1 MADIVR
7 GRYRHFKGG
16 VYIVLGTATHSETG
30 EELVIYHK
38 ATSGLFVSDEERKL
52 WARPA
57 KMWNETV
64 FRHGSE
70 KQRFELLNT
79 IPAADVSPVRHGRWI
94 PAQDYSNGNED
105 IECSSC
111 GEWFK
116 SLELCGRLGEPNY
129 CPVCGSKNKDGEQ
142 EE

>member
-16 VYIVLGTATHSETG
+16 VYIVLGTATHSETE

-70 KQRFELLNT
+70 KQRFELLNN
-79 IPAADVSPVRHGRWI
+79 IPAADVVERKSARWKG
-94 PAQDYSNGNED
+94 AGLGDYYCSLCNETYSIGAERVND
-105 IECSSC
+105 WHFCPNC
-111 GEWFK
+111 GADMRPDPLKE
-116 SLELCGRLGEPNY
+116 
-129 CPVCGSKNKDGEQ
+129 VDGTKL
-142 EE
+142 

>member
-16 VYIVLGTATHSETG
+16 VYFVLGTATHSETG

-38 ATSGLFVSDEERKL
+38 AGCGLFVSDEEQKL

-79 IPAADVSPVRHGRWI
+79 IPATDVLEVVRCRDCKHNGTRNTRQFYQWCDERHEYHVPDWFCAD
-94 PAQDYSNGNED
+94 
-105 IECSSC
+105 
-111 GEWFK
+111 
-116 SLELCGRLGEPNY
+116 GEPL
-129 CPVCGSKNKDGEQ
+129 KDGGQ
-142 EE
+142 DDGN

>member
-1 MADIVR
+1 M
-7 GRYRHFKGG
+7 
-16 VYIVLGTATHSETG
+16 LGTATHSETG

-38 ATSGLFVSDEERKL
+38 AASGLFVSDEERKL

-79 IPAADVSPVRHGRWI
+79 IPAADVAPVRHGRWI
-94 PAQDYSNGNED
+94 AKNADGSWRVD
-105 IECSSC
+105 TCSVC
-111 GEWFK
+111 NKDTHYVRFAPEYD
-116 SLELCGRLGEPNY
+116 Y
-129 CPVCGSKNKDGEQ
+129 CPNCGAKMIGGKGG
-142 EE
+142 

>member
-38 ATSGLFVSDEERKL
+38 AASGLFVSDEERKL
-52 WARPA
+52 LARPA

-79 IPAADVSPVRHGRWI
+79 IPAADVAPVRHGRWI
-94 PAQDYSNGNED
+94 AQPLDFD
-105 IECSSC
+105 
-111 GEWFK
+111 
-116 SLELCGRLGEPNY
+116 LCGVAYYQCSECGKEQQTPSNY
-129 CPVCGSKNKDGEQ
+129 CQFCGAKMYGGQAE
-142 EE
+142 

>member
-1 MADIVR
+1 MTDIVR

-38 ATSGLFVSDEERKL
+38 AASGLFVSDEEQKL

-79 IPAADVSPVRHGRWI
+79 ISVADEVEVRHGQWMLNADETI
-94 PAQDYSNGNED
+94 ATCSECECCVPMQWKDED
-105 IECSSC
+105 IT
-111 GEWFK
+111 WT
-116 SLELCGRLGEPNY
+116 Y
-129 CPVCGSKNKDGEQ
+129 CPNCGAKMSGGLK
-142 EE
+142 

>member
-1 MADIVR
+1 MVDIVK

-38 ATSGLFVSDEERKL
+38 AGSGLFVSDEERKL

-79 IPAADVSPVRHGRWI
+79 IPTVDVAEKKKGKWI
-94 PAQDYSNGNED
+94 NERQEGLGSFSA
-105 IECSSC
+105 ECS
-111 GEWFK
+111 
-116 SLELCGRLGEPNY
+116 LCGKRTLAYFHYFY
-129 CPVCGSKNKDGEQ
+129 CPNCGAKMDGGK

>member
-30 EELVIYHK
+30 EKLVIYHK
-38 ATSGLFVSDEERKL
+38 AGCGLFVSDEEQKL

-57 KMWNETV
+57 KMWSETV

-79 IPAADVSPVRHGRWI
+79 IPTADVVERKKGHC
-94 PAQDYSNGNED
+94 
-105 IECSSC
+105 IEQNYDVFCSEC
-111 GEWFK
+111 GVKLICCYIE
-116 SLELCGRLGEPNY
+116 EI
-129 CPVCGSKNKDGEQ
+129 DGETLLRVHPNFCPNCGADLRN
-142 EE
+142 EADNG

>member
-38 ATSGLFVSDEERKL
+38 AGSGLFVSDEERKL

-79 IPAADVSPVRHGRWI
+79 IPAADVVEVVRCRECVYWEPASPARTSGNCNRSFAEIAAW
-94 PAQDYSNGNED
+94 ATDFCSYGERKNG
-105 IECSSC
+105 
-111 GEWFK
+111 G
-116 SLELCGRLGEPNY
+116 
-129 CPVCGSKNKDGEQ
+129 KDDV
-142 EE
+142 